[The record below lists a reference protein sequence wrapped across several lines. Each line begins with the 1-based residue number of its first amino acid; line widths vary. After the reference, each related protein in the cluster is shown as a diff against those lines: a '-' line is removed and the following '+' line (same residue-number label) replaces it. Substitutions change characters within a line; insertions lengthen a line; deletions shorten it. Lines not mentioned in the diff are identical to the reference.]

1 VDQVFGCVFWPGC
14 AQIRLVQG
22 SFQLPLGDAPVV
34 TGLQADL
41 AYETLDFCVLQGQLF
56 AAIDDVVYVC
66 CATLQ
71 GSGQYT
77 SAFFFVLFFHAVAKC
92 GVHDWRATLFN
103 MLWWRRTSVLIDFN
117 KS

>member
-1 VDQVFGCVFWPGC
+1 
-14 AQIRLVQG
+14 
-22 SFQLPLGDAPVV
+22 
-34 TGLQADL
+34 L

-77 SAFFFVLFFHAVAKC
+77 SALFVVLFFHAVAKC
-92 GVHDWRATLFN
+92 GVHDWRGALFN

-117 KS
+117 KNHNQKDSLDLQVKLI